1 MFSKITTTTWQHLGD
16 VVAVTAAVRA
26 CGTAEDGAVA
36 EWAVAEWA
44 VAERAAVAPARV
56 AARVAEQN
64 AANRVR
70 GRSDSPS
77 AEKLGMPS
85 EGSGGT

>member
-1 MFSKITTTTWQHLGD
+1 MFSKITTTTWSYLGA

-44 VAERAAVAPARV
+44 AVAPARV

-70 GRSDSPS
+70 GRLDSPS
-77 AEKLGMPS
+77 AEKLGMTS
-85 EGSGGT
+85 